1 MLQKCSSWA
10 SKNDAV
16 QMLFLTPNRNMFA
29 GKFVKSERILAV
41 LREQFV
47 VIVTLVE
54 VCKMGE
60 IFWVKLYSKV
70 RDLFR

>member
-1 MLQKCSSWA
+1 
-10 SKNDAV
+10 
-16 QMLFLTPNRNMFA
+16 MFA

-54 VCKMGE
+54 ICKMGE